1 MSPTLLWV
9 LGIGLGVTVLGGIA
23 AAIVVVKLPKDYFA
37 KPERKRSFKGHL
49 GRKLGFI
56 AKNIAGVVLI
66 LGGVVLLAPGVPG
79 PGVVVVLL
87 GLAITDI
94 PGKHKV
100 ILKIARKPVVMRS
113 MNRVRRRFNRPNLVV
128 P

>member
-1 MSPTLLWV
+1 MIWI

-23 AAIVVVKLPKDYFA
+23 AAIVVVKLPKDYFTR
-37 KPERKRSFKGHL
+37 PERKRSFKGHL
-49 GRKLGFI
+49 GRKIGFV
-56 AKNIAGVVLI
+56 AKNILGVLLV
-66 LGGVVLLAPGVPG
+66 LGGIVLLFPGVPG
-79 PGVVVVLL
+79 PGVVIVLL

-100 ILKIARKPVVMRS
+100 ILKIARKPVVLRS
-113 MNRVRRRFNRPNLVV
+113 MNRVRRRFGRPNLVV